1 MIAMNLLV
9 TGGLGFIGSNFIR
22 LMLNRHDDCR
32 ILNLDAQG
40 FGSNIQNLADYKDD
54 RRYTFFRGDIADSSL
69 VSSLV
74 EKADLVVNFAA
85 ETHVDRSISRPDSF
99 LHSNVNGVFCL
110 LEAIRDHNPS
120 VRYVQ
125 ISTDEVYGDILRG
138 SSTEDSTLRPSSPYS
153 ASKAAGDVFVLAY
166 ARTYGLEA
174 MITRCTNNYGPYQ
187 FPEKLIPKTII
198 RAKEWL
204 KIPIYGTGE
213 NVRDWIYVT
222 DHCRAVEQVLNRG
235 RRGEIYN
242 ISAGEERTNLFI
254 AKFILEMLGKSEDQI
269 EFVEDRPGHDARY
282 SLDSSRIRKELGWR
296 PERSFEEGLQ
306 TTVEWYLQ
314 NPDWYGPLV
323 NDSVLSATP
332 WRLKW

>member
-1 MIAMNLLV
+1 VIAMNLLV

-40 FGSNIQNLADYKDD
+40 FGSNIQNLADYKDE

-198 RAKEWL
+198 RAKEGL